1 MLGELPE
8 PIDLG
13 AAPHVEHVG
22 EDVLLDGVC
31 ARRRPSSC
39 WLDTSR
45 PRDSLDVMFTGIVR
59 EVGRRRGDGG
69 R

>member
-22 EDVLLDGVC
+22 ADVLLDW
-31 ARRRPSSC
+31 R
-39 WLDTSR
+39 L
-45 PRDSLDVMFTGIVR
+45 R
-59 EVGRRRGDGG
+59 EA
-69 R
+69 